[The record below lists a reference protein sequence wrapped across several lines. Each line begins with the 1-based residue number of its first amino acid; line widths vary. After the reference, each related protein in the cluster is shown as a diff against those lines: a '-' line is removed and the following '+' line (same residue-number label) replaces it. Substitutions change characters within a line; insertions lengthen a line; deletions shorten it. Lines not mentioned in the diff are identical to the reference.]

1 MWALALVWGASYLF
15 IKVGLEDFEPAFLVF
30 ARLALAGLV
39 LVPLAARAGAL
50 TGIRERWRFVVV
62 LAAIQV
68 VVPFLLITYGEE
80 HVASGLTGVLIAS
93 APIFTALLAFAGFG
107 PRVVGWNLVG
117 VLVGIVGVGLLFG
130 SDLTGSQDLV
140 IGGLMIVLAAFGYS
154 VGALYL
160 RARFDG
166 VASLGVAAASMGTS
180 AVLTL
185 PLALFQLPDHAPEPA
200 PLASLLAL
208 GVLGTGLAFAI
219 FYTLISTVGA
229 AKASIVA
236 YLAPGFALLYG
247 SLLLDEPI
255 TVGAVVGLVL
265 ILAGSW
271 LAASGR
277 APWRR
282 REVAPVPVRT
292 AA

>member
-1 MWALALVWGASYLF
+1 MDRRSWMLMWALALVWGASYLF
-15 IKVGLEDFEPAFLVF
+15 IKVGLEDFEPGFLVF
-30 ARLALAGLV
+30 ARLLLAGLV

-107 PRVVGWNLVG
+107 PRVEGWNLVG
-117 VLVGIVGVGLLFG
+117 VLVGIVGVALLFG

-160 RARFDG
+160 RARFEG
-166 VASLGVAAASMGTS
+166 VASLGV
-180 AVLTL
+180 
-185 PLALFQLPDHAPEPA
+185 
-200 PLASLLAL
+200 
-208 GVLGTGLAFAI
+208 
-219 FYTLISTVGA
+219 
-229 AKASIVA
+229 
-236 YLAPGFALLYG
+236 
-247 SLLLDEPI
+247 
-255 TVGAVVGLVL
+255 
-265 ILAGSW
+265 
-271 LAASGR
+271 
-277 APWRR
+277 
-282 REVAPVPVRT
+282 
-292 AA
+292 

>member
-1 MWALALVWGASYLF
+1 
-15 IKVGLEDFEPAFLVF
+15 
-30 ARLALAGLV
+30 V
-39 LVPLAARAGAL
+39 LL
-50 TGIRERWRFVVV
+50 
-62 LAAIQV
+62 
-68 VVPFLLITYGEE
+68 
-80 HVASGLTGVLIAS
+80 
-93 APIFTALLAFAGFG
+93 
-107 PRVVGWNLVG
+107 
-117 VLVGIVGVGLLFG
+117 GIVGVGLLFG
-130 SDLTGSQDLV
+130 ADLTGSQDLL

-166 VASLGVAAASMGTS
+166 VASLGVAAASMSMS

-185 PLALFQLPDHAPEPA
+185 PLALLQLPDHTPGFDSV
-200 PLASLLAL
+200 ASVAAL
-208 GVLGTGLAFAI
+208 GVLGTGIAFGI
-219 FYTLISTVGA
+219 FYTLIATVGA

-236 YLAPGFALLYG
+236 YLAPGFSLVYGALV
-247 SLLLDEPI
+247 LDEAI
-255 TVGAVVGLVL
+255 TVSAVCGLVL

-282 REVAPVPVRT
+282 RAPAAVPVRT